1 MPGPVITQHFTRE
14 DYLVPDLRFMRVVAD
29 GVAVDIAV
37 GGEDVQGR
45 WVSRVDLLVDDAS
58 RGGDGHSRT
67 WVRDG
72 ARVVRLHEG
81 ETELPA
87 HLRTVA
93 APHPPLT
100 MATVHA
106 LSRLANAVER
116 NRRVRFI
123 PDGVENVIVG
133 TLRHIVK
140 PDSDAF
146 LTDEDPRDG
155 RVRITLTSGVDVY
168 LPVPAVL
175 TRMADAEFG
184 IED

>member
-1 MPGPVITQHFTRE
+1 MPHTTGPAATHSFHRR
-14 DYLVPDLRFMRVVAD
+14 YSPDKVRTMRVVTD
-29 GVAVDIAV
+29 GLAVDVTV
-37 GGEDVQGR
+37 GHEDHDGR
-45 WVSRVDLLVDDAS
+45 WVTRVDYLIDDGVTRS
-58 RGGDGHSRT
+58 PDPDGRV

-72 ARVVRLHEG
+72 ARFVRLHTG
-81 ETELPA
+81 ETELP
-87 HLRTVA
+87 RVP

-100 MATVHA
+100 FGTVHL

-168 LPVPAVL
+168 LPVPAIL